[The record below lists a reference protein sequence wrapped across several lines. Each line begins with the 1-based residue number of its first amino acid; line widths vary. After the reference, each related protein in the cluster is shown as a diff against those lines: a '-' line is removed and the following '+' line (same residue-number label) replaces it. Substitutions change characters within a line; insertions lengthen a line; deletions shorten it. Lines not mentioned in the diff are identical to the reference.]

1 MKKTTVIVSVVGVA
15 AIACLALYGLNGTSP
30 RASVQAKGHDT
41 VTVAVASR
49 GMNSGDFVLARDIE
63 WKPVSTDAVNQGYF
77 VKSDKNQLSLDG
89 ALIKRNLKAGE
100 TLQADE
106 LILREDPEFLSAVLK
121 TGMRAFTIQ
130 VDNVTGGAGL
140 LRPGNRV
147 DVILSGKF
155 GIGVPGTQAFRSAQ
169 TLLTNVRV
177 IAVDKTID
185 ARGFR
190 APESNAE
197 KSQRTSVASKGTVTL
212 EVTPKAAEILTVARN
227 AGELS
232 LSLRN
237 LADSQE
243 PAAIASNAK
252 VTTVAEIVPIPVPKI
267 EPKAPEIKTYYGAA
281 SQDAAP

>member
-1 MKKTTVIVSVVGVA
+1 MQKNTVIVSVIGVA
-15 AIACLALYGLNGTSP
+15 ALACIALYGVSRTSP
-30 RASVQAKGHDT
+30 TAAVRTLNNT
-41 VTVAVASR
+41 VTVAVATR
-49 GMNSGDFVLARDIE
+49 GLDTGDFVLSRDIE
-63 WKPVSTDAVNQGYF
+63 WKTVNSNDVAQGYF
-77 VKSDKNQLSLDG
+77 TKSDKNQASLDG
-89 ALIKRNLKAGE
+89 ALLTRNLKAGE
-100 TLQADE
+100 TLKADE
-106 LILREDPEFLSAVLK
+106 LILRDDPEFLSAVLRS
-121 TGMRAFTIQ
+121 GMRAFTIQ

-155 GIGVPGTQAFRSAQ
+155 GIGAPGTTAFRSAQ

-190 APESNAE
+190 APEETKAG
-197 KSQRTSVASKGTVTL
+197 QRTSYTNKGTVTL
-212 EVTPKAAEILTVARN
+212 EVSPKAAEILTVARN

-243 PAAIASNAK
+243 PAALPSDKK
-252 VTTVAEIVPIPVPKI
+252 VTTVAEIVPIPIPQV
-267 EPKAPEIKTYYGAA
+267 EPKRPEIRTYYGAGSEPA
-281 SQDAAP
+281 SP

>member
-1 MKKTTVIVSVVGVA
+1 MKKSSVIVSVVGIAAVG
-15 AIACLALYGLNGTSP
+15 AIAFYGLKGTAP
-30 RASVQAKGHDT
+30 TATAQAKSYDT

-49 GMNSGDFVLARDIE
+49 AIDTGDFVLARDIE
-63 WKPVSTDAVNQGYF
+63 WKAVSTVDAPQGYF
-77 VKSDKNQLSLDG
+77 VRSDKNQVSLDG
-89 ALIKRNLKAGE
+89 ALLKRQLKAGE

-106 LILREDPEFLSAVLK
+106 LILRDDPEFLSAVLRS
-121 TGMRAFTIQ
+121 GMRAFTIQ

-155 GIGVPGTQAFRSAQ
+155 GIGAPGTQAFRSAQ

-190 APESNAE
+190 TAE
-197 KSQRTSVASKGTVTL
+197 ETQKGQRPVAGTKGTVTL

-243 PAAIASNAK
+243 PTAVASNSG
-252 VTTVAEIVPIPVPKI
+252 VTTVAEIVPIPVPKVV
-267 EPKAPEIKTYYGAA
+267 PKAPEIKTYYGAE
-281 SQDAAP
+281 SQETAP